1 MWLLNRLAGSTMSLY
16 FFSNLLTTFVLGVLI
31 SHAYRQLVVRLDWLK
46 LKIIALIPRV
56 VLSSLICGSG
66 FYVLHSFISEVLIS
80 GETVTFDWLD
90 ILQTTLNLS
99 VIFLVWSSLYFLF
112 HFIQNYRKEEIKNLR
127 WQALSNE
134 VELNKL
140 KSQLNPHFIFNSM
153 NSIRALVDEN
163 PEKSKDSITQL
174 SNILRS
180 SLLMGRKKTI
190 SLSEELQLVN
200 DYLSLEKTRFE
211 ERLQVEFE
219 IKENSL
225 DHQLPPMILQ
235 SMVENGIKHGISKL
249 ADGGNI
255 KVISKKDGS
264 ELHLTIINSGQLK
277 SSKNDKEVG
286 FGLLNSRQRLNLLYG
301 SRANLFIENTSST
314 HVIVKMIIPAN
325 VNRTLVDQEE
335 IVTN

>member
-1 MWLLNRLAGSTMSLY
+1 
-16 FFSNLLTTFVLGVLI
+16 
-31 SHAYRQLVVRLDWLK
+31 VVKLDWLK

-56 VLSSLICGSG
+56 VISSLVCGSG
-66 FYVLHSFISEVLIS
+66 FYVLHSFISEVLIL
-80 GETVTFDWLD
+80 GESVSFEWLD

-153 NSIRALVDEN
+153 NIIRALVDEN

-180 SLLMGRKKTI
+180 SLLMGRKKVI
-190 SLSEELQLVN
+190 SLSEELQLVK

-219 IKENSL
+219 IGKNSL

-235 SMVENGIKHGISKL
+235 TLVENGIKHGISKL
-249 ADGGNI
+249 ENGGKI
-255 KVISKKDGS
+255 KVTSRKEGEK
-264 ELHLTIINSGQLK
+264 LHLTILNSGQLLTG
-277 SSKNDKEVG
+277 NNEEEAG
-286 FGLLNSRQRLNLLYG
+286 FGILNSRQRLSLLYG
-301 SRANLFIENTSST
+301 NRASLSIRNASNNLVLAEL
-314 HVIVKMIIPAN
+314 IIPSEI
-325 VNRTLVDQEE
+325 NRTMVEKEGML
-335 IVTN
+335 TA